1 MHLPCLFYAHC
12 CYMLASERT
21 MLVYF
26 PLMLYIVACF
36 LRLFYLTYRNVP
48 LLWLDG
54 CRSSKHR
61 HHTENS
67 SNFLPL
73 PASVRWHRIFCM
85 CTFLLVVAFLQSFT
99 LGFDFFFRFM
109 VVVGGSRTTSSWRCW
124 TMRCKNYYFG
134 LLWKVLFSCKT
145 LFSPLSWSIRVINL
159 ESWFTTWKS
168 MVSLSLILLINS
180 RFMLFLLY
188 SVKERT

>member
-1 MHLPCLFYAHC
+1 MKRLILISVMHLPCLFYAHC

-61 HHTENS
+61 RHTENS

-99 LGFDFFFRFM
+99 LGFDFFFVSWLLSQDHERLQAED
-109 VVVGGSRTTSSWRCW
+109 VEPCDARIIILGSYGR
-124 TMRCKNYYFG
+124 YYSRA
-134 LLWKVLFSCKT
+134 KPY
-145 LFSPLSWSIRVINL
+145 SPLFL
-159 ESWFTTWKS
+159 D
-168 MVSLSLILLINS
+168 LLGS
-180 RFMLFLLY
+180 
-188 SVKERT
+188 